1 LHREIS
7 PTDFYR
13 QPIADILDNFYLE
26 TLKPRRRPP
35 GKRARLADEFHPKKQ
50 FSSFDP
56 NETCSLTNFDNCD
69 YSWVWA
75 GCKRDK
81 TPFPNEEF
89 ITMSNRWLDGT
100 MEHQDLFKF
109 SDLPEFEPGTANDN
123 SPGKDS
129 KWRQVLPKHKWHL
142 QTHTKLIGTT
152 EDSLPPKAEWD
163 GR

>member
-1 LHREIS
+1 
-7 PTDFYR
+7 
-13 QPIADILDNFYLE
+13 
-26 TLKPRRRPP
+26 
-35 GKRARLADEFHPKKQ
+35 
-50 FSSFDP
+50 
-56 NETCSLTNFDNCD
+56 
-69 YSWVWA
+69 
-75 GCKRDK
+75 
-81 TPFPNEEF
+81 
-89 ITMSNRWLDGT
+89 MSNRWLDGT